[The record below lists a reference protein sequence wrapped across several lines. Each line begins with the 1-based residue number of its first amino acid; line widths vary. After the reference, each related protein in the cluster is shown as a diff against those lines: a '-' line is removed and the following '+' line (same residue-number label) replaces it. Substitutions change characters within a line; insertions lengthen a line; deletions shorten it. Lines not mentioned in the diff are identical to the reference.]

1 MIDERN
7 LIVLSNLLNRLIL
20 EAKKLEQIIPK
31 NNFGHTEYQKKII
44 LNINSDVKK
53 ILNKIKEKD

>member
-31 NNFGHTEYQKKII
+31 NNFEYKF
-44 LNINSDVKK
+44 
-53 ILNKIKEKD
+53 